1 MAIRKLS
8 SQLINQIAAGEVI
21 DRPASVIKEL
31 LENSLDAQANR
42 IEIDVERGGH
52 RLMRVR
58 DNGVGILKAD
68 LELALSRHAT
78 SKISSMEDLDN
89 VRSLGFRGEAL
100 PSIAS
105 VSRLTLTSCTDRD
118 SVGWRIYGDG
128 HEQFNDPEPAA
139 HPTGTTVD
147 VRDLFFNVPA
157 RRKFLRTERTEYQH
171 IEEVVRRLA
180 LSRFDVALRLTHN
193 DRVQYDL
200 HPAQTL
206 EAQKQR
212 VARICGEPF
221 SEQSNFIE
229 HNGAGMQLWGWLGAP
244 TFSRAQGDLQYFYV
258 NGRMVR
264 DKVIS
269 HAVRLAYQDVL
280 YHSRYPAFIL
290 FLEMDPTGVDVNA
303 HPAKAEVRFRDTRLV
318 HDYLHHTLKEVVA
331 NGRISPSTASA
342 SFRSLDF
349 AGHSPLSSVQG
360 FDSTSELGLAYD
372 QSSTVYSESLGVN
385 PVEAHIKGLQSLYS
399 KTALRPG
406 ADSGN
411 VPPLGF
417 ALGQLGGI
425 YILAENVNG
434 LVLVDMHA
442 AHERITYE
450 RLKTAYNLENVK
462 SQPLL
467 LPQTVVVS
475 RREADVAESSHDL
488 FHRLGLDIDRMG
500 PESVRVCAVPAL
512 LSDTDIEQLLRDVLG
527 DVIEYGESLRME
539 SKLNEV
545 LSTMACHNSVRA
557 KRRLTLDEMN
567 NLLRDMEGT
576 ERSDQCNH
584 GRPTWIQMSLNEL
597 DRLFM
602 RGR

>member
-1 MAIRKLS
+1 MPIRKLP
-8 SQLINQIAAGEVI
+8 SQLVNQIAAGEVI

-42 IEIDVERGGH
+42 VEIDVERGGH

-58 DNGVGILKAD
+58 DNGVGIIKED

-78 SKISSMEDLDN
+78 SKISSMDDLES

-105 VSRLTLTSCTDRD
+105 VSRLTLTSCTDDD
-118 SVGWRIYGDG
+118 SAGWRISGDG
-128 HEQFNDPEPAA
+128 REEFNDPVPAA
-139 HPTGTTVD
+139 HPNGTTVD

-171 IEEVVRRLA
+171 IEEVVRRLS
-180 LSRFDVALRLTHN
+180 LSRFDVAIRLTHN
-193 DRVQYDL
+193 GRVQYDF
-200 HPAQTL
+200 HVAQTL
-206 EAQKQR
+206 EARKQR
-212 VARICGEPF
+212 VAKVCGESF
-221 SEQSNFIE
+221 SEQSYFIE
-229 HNGAGMQLWGWLGAP
+229 HDGAGMQLWGWLGAP

-264 DKVIS
+264 DKVVS

-280 YHSRYPAFIL
+280 YHGRYPAFVL
-290 FLEMDPTGVDVNA
+290 FLEMDPSGVDVNA
-303 HPAKAEVRFRDTRLV
+303 HPAKAEVRFRDARLI
-318 HDYLHHTLKEVVA
+318 HDYLHHTLKEAVA
-331 NGRISPSTASA
+331 GGRNSHGNVASPFGSISQARGFPSDPA
-342 SFRSLDF
+342 
-349 AGHSPLSSVQG
+349 QG
-360 FDSTSELGLAYD
+360 FDSTQELRLSHGQNNAFLSAG
-372 QSSTVYSESLGVN
+372 VGVN
-385 PVEAHIKGLQSLYS
+385 SVENHLKGLELLYA
-399 KTALRPG
+399 KTKQELR
-406 ADSGN
+406 ADSAKI
-411 VPPLGF
+411 PPLGF
-417 ALGQLGGI
+417 ALAQLGGI
-425 YILAENVNG
+425 YILAENEHG

-450 RLKTAYNLENVK
+450 RLKSAYDVENVN

-475 RREADVAESSHDL
+475 RREADIAESSHEL
-488 FHRLGLDIDRMG
+488 LHRLGLEIDRIG
-500 PESVRVCAVPAL
+500 PESLRIRAVPAL
-512 LSDTDIEQLLRDVLG
+512 LADTDIEQLLRDVLG
-527 DVIEYGESLRME
+527 DVVEHGESLRMK

-545 LSTMACHNSVRA
+545 LSTMACHGSVRA
-557 KRRLTLDEMN
+557 NRRLTLDEMN
-567 NLLRDMEGT
+567 NLLRDMEHT